1 MRTEAIV
8 VFVLVAATPAYAS
21 KSCMTMAEAR
31 QQFATTHLYWH
42 GPGHC
47 WDATAPQHRLVHRV
61 RTRED
66 RPREDRP
73 IVDQPRED
81 QARAD
86 REARPD
92 DRLTIARESKWR
104 NAMSEMLPGD
114 TSMEA
119 AGAPASGASSELPRT
134 DWLDRWVDIAQV
146 TSSMLDRD
154 EEPADIMLV
163 AGSKTGASITPAHL
177 IAMFIIIVM
186 TLASIELLF
195 RNFIR
200 DWRR

>member
-8 VFVLVAATPAYAS
+8 VFVIVAATPAYAS

-47 WDATAPQHRLVHRV
+47 WDATAPQHRVVHRV

-114 TSMEA
+114 TPVEA
-119 AGAPASGASSELPRT
+119 AGAPAFNAAGPSRT

-146 TSSMLDRD
+146 TSPMLDRD
-154 EEPADIMLV
+154 DEPADIAPAIMSK
-163 AGSKTGASITPAHL
+163 AGAAVTPVHL
-177 IAMFIIIVM
+177 IVMFIIIVV
-186 TLASIELLF
+186 TLASIEMLF
-195 RNFIR
+195 RSFIV